1 MYIRSIILS
10 KLSKLESS
18 EEDESSYIE
27 NSQYYRWVII
37 ERQSKKSGESAGQN
51 YVLSSILKPMNVLD
65 TKEC

>member
-10 KLSKLESS
+10 KLSKLESL
-18 EEDESSYIE
+18 EEEELSYIE

-37 ERQSKKSGESAGQN
+37 ERQSKKSGESARQN
-51 YVLSSILKPMNVLD
+51 DVLSSILKPMNVLD